1 MFGIEIRPK
10 IEIHVFG
17 KKKTKIGVYITKLE
31 VNYWF

>member
-17 KKKTKIGVYITKLE
+17 KKTKIGVNITKLE
-31 VNYWF
+31 VNY